1 MLLIR
6 KPAKAKPPE
15 IISTNLTKTSLT
27 KKPHIRCHRLSTADL
42 VHEQSTY
49 MEHTV
54 GVLLVNDAESEFDIS
69 IMYDKPDYPPVIVLN
84 SNRGE
89 YLLDMMN
96 KFNHPLQCTL
106 LPGRV
111 EDQQMVQHTGWLSV
125 SWLWVDDSEE
135 KGKLKSAM
143 FGSENQLQCMGDNKA
158 SFQEVFRILSDTKD
172 YTVSSDLPLTV
183 PCPLKSFF
191 PTRKKS

>member
-1 MLLIR
+1 MFLIR

-49 MEHTV
+49 TEHTV
-54 GVLLVNDAESEFDIS
+54 GVLLVNDAESEFDVS
-69 IMYDKPDYPPVIVLN
+69 IMYNKPDYPPVIVLN

-89 YLLDMMN
+89 YLLDVMN
-96 KFNHPLQCTL
+96 KFNHHLQCTL

-111 EDQQMVQHTGWLSV
+111 EDQQIVQQTGFF
-125 SWLWVDDSEE
+125 SWLWVDDS
-135 KGKLKSAM
+135 KDTGKLKSAI
-143 FGSENQLQCMGDNKA
+143 FDSQNQLQCMGDNKA

-183 PCPLKSFF
+183 PCPLKSIF